1 MFNLT
6 GVKIN
11 LNFSLKVRK
20 LTPLVRPKDKSESK
34 MTDNSKANPFPNLL
48 APLDLGFTKIANR
61 TLMGSMHTGLEEEK
75 NGWAKLAAFYEERA
89 KGGVGIIVTG
99 GVSPNKRGRISP
111 FGCEMSHF
119 WHVDKHKT
127 VTAAVHKYPTKICL
141 QLLHTGRY
149 AYHPFSVAPSKVKS
163 PISPFTPKAMS
174 ERQILSTIKDYA
186 SSAKLAAKAGYDGVE
201 IMGSEGY
208 LINQFACLRTNQR
221 DDDWG
226 GSIENRMRL
235 AIETVKAVR
244 AKVGEKFIIIFRLSM
259 LDLVEG
265 GNSWDEV
272 VTMAKAVEKAGA
284 TIINTGIGWHE
295 ARVPTIV
302 TSVPRA
308 AFTWVT
314 ERMKK
319 EVSIPL
325 VTTNRINTPEV
336 AEDILSSG
344 QADMVSMARP
354 FLADAN
360 FVNKAAENKSDEIN
374 TCIGCN
380 QACLDHVFQQK
391 RASCL
396 VNPRACYETELNF
409 DKAPSSKKLA
419 VIGAGPAG
427 LAFSVYASERG
438 HKVELFDKISEIGG
452 QFNVAK
458 QVPGKEEF
466 YETLRYFNKKL
477 ALHEVPVHLNNEQS
491 VESLLASGFD
501 EVILA
506 TGIKPR
512 KLDIKGID
520 HPKVLSYLQVLRDKV
535 EVGDK
540 VAIIGAGGIGFDVAS
555 YLAEEGESLTINR
568 DAWLNNWGV
577 DKDYQHA
584 GALNT
589 DKLYQKIETSRE
601 ITLLQRKKSKVGKG
615 LGKTSG
621 WVHRANLGKHGV
633 NMIPGVTYKAI
644 SDEGLLIEV
653 DGKEQLLAVDN
664 VIVCAGQ
671 EPNRDLQQAL
681 EAGGMKVNLIGGANV
696 AAELDAKRAIRQA
709 AELAMEI

>member
-1 MFNLT
+1 MT
-6 GVKIN
+6 STA
-11 LNFSLKVRK
+11 LN
-20 LTPLVRPKDKSESK
+20 ES
-34 MTDNSKANPFPNLL
+34 PFPQLL
-48 APLDLGFTKIANR
+48 APLDLGFTQLANR
-61 TLMGSMHTGLEEEK
+61 ILMGSMHTGLEEEK
-75 NGWAKLAAFYEERA
+75 GGFEKLAAFYEARA
-89 KGGVGIIVTG
+89 KGGVGLIVTG
-99 GVSPNKRGRISP
+99 GVSPNMRGRIAP
-111 FGCEMSHF
+111 FGSELSHF
-119 WHVDKHKT
+119 WHVNKHKQ
-127 VTAAVHKYPTKICL
+127 VTEAVHKYSTKICL

-149 AYHPFSVAPSKVKS
+149 AFHPFSLAPSKVKS
-163 PISPFTPKAMS
+163 PITPFTPKAMS
-174 ERQILSTIKDYA
+174 VRQIKTTIKDYA
-186 SSAKLAAKAGYDGVE
+186 HSSYLAAKAGYDGVE

-208 LINQFACLRTNQR
+208 LINQFACLRTNR
-221 DDDWG
+221 RSDEWG

-235 AIETVKAVR
+235 AIETIKAVR

-314 ERMKK
+314 EKMKK

-325 VTTNRINTPEV
+325 ITTNRINTPEV
-336 AEDILSSG
+336 AERVLATG

-354 FLADAN
+354 FLADAD
-360 FVNKAAENKSDEIN
+360 FVNKAAENRSDEIN

-396 VNPRACYETELNF
+396 VNPMACYETELTLNKL
-409 DKAPSSKKLA
+409 DKSKKPKKLA

-427 LAFSVYASERG
+427 LAFSVYATQRG
-438 HKVELFDKISEIGG
+438 HHVELFDKISEIGG

-458 QVPGKEEF
+458 QIPGKEEF
-466 YETLRYFNKKL
+466 YETLRYFNKQL
-477 ALHEVPVHLNNEQS
+477 ELLNIPVHLNNEQS
-491 VESLLASGFD
+491 SEKLLSAGFD

-512 KLDIKGID
+512 KLDIEGID

-535 EVGDK
+535 TVGEN
-540 VAIIGAGGIGFDVAS
+540 VAIIGAGGIGFDVAT
-555 YLAEEGESLTINR
+555 YLAEKGESLTTDLN
-568 DAWLNNWGV
+568 AWLQDWGV
-577 DKDYQHA
+577 DKTYQQS
-584 GALNT
+584 GALLE
-589 DKLYQKIETSRE
+589 KSRANAHVNE
-601 ITLLQRKKSKVGKG
+601 RQITLLQRKMSKVGKG

-621 WVHRANLGKHGV
+621 WVHRANLVKNGV
-633 NMIPGVTYKAI
+633 KMLPGVSYKSI
-644 SDEGLLIEV
+644 TDEGLLIEV
-653 DGKEQLLAVDN
+653 AGKEQLLAVDN
-664 VIVCAGQ
+664 VIICAGQ
-671 EPNRDLQQAL
+671 EPNRELQQAL
-681 EAGGMKVNLIGGANV
+681 EKGGMNVHLIGGANV

-709 AELAMEI
+709 AELAMVI

>member
-1 MFNLT
+1 
-6 GVKIN
+6 
-11 LNFSLKVRK
+11 
-20 LTPLVRPKDKSESK
+20 
-34 MTDNSKANPFPNLL
+34 MTTSNTTQASSIGQPFPHLL
-48 APLDLGFTKIANR
+48 APLDLGFTQLANR

-75 NGWAKLAAFYEERA
+75 GGFSKLAAFYEERA
-89 KGGVGIIVTG
+89 KGGVGLIVTG
-99 GVSPNKRGRISP
+99 GVSPNKRGTIAP
-111 FGCEMSHF
+111 FGSELSHF
-119 WHVDKHKT
+119 WHVNKHKE

-149 AYHPFSVAPSKVKS
+149 AYHPFSVAPSKIKA
-163 PISPFTPKAMS
+163 PINPFKPKAMS
-174 ERQILSTIKDYA
+174 DRQIKGTIKDYA
-186 SSAKLAAKAGYDGVE
+186 YASHLAAQAGYDGVE

-221 DDDWG
+221 TDDWG

-235 AIETVKAVR
+235 AIETIKAVR

-265 GNSWDEV
+265 GNTWDEV

-284 TIINTGIGWHE
+284 TLINTGIGWHE

-308 AFTWVT
+308 AFTWIT

-319 EVSIPL
+319 EVSLPL
-325 VTTNRINTPEV
+325 ITTNRINTPEV
-336 AEDILSSG
+336 AEEVLSSG

-354 FLADAN
+354 FLADAD
-360 FVNKAAENKSDEIN
+360 FVNKAAANKSDEIN

-396 VNPRACYETELNF
+396 VNPRACYETELTF
-409 DKAPSSKKLA
+409 DTAKQPKKLA

-427 LAFSVYASERG
+427 LAFSVYATERG

-466 YETLRYFNKKL
+466 FETLRYFNKQL
-477 ALHEVPVHLNNEQS
+477 SLHNIPVHLNSEQS
-491 VESLLASGFD
+491 AESLLAAGFD

-512 KLDIKGID
+512 KLDIEGIE
-520 HPKVLSYLQVLRDKV
+520 HPKVLSYLQVLREKV
-535 EVGDK
+535 PVGEK
-540 VAIIGAGGIGFDVAS
+540 VAIIGAGGIGFDVAT
-555 YLAEEGESLTINR
+555 YLAESGESLTTNLE
-568 DAWLNNWGV
+568 AWLKNWGV
-577 DKDYQHA
+577 DKNYQGS
-584 GALNT
+584 GALLE
-589 DKLYQKIETSRE
+589 KSIEAHQIPERE
-601 ITLLQRKKSKVGKG
+601 ITLLQRKTTKVGKG

-621 WVHRANLGKHGV
+621 WVHRANLLKNGV
-633 NMIPGVTYKAI
+633 KMVPGVSYKSI
-644 SDEGLLIEV
+644 TDDGLLVEV
-653 DGKEQLLAVDN
+653 NGKEQLLDVDN
-664 VIVCAGQ
+664 VIICAGQ

-681 EAGGMKVNLIGGANV
+681 EAGGVNVHLIGGANV

-709 AELAMEI
+709 AELAMVI